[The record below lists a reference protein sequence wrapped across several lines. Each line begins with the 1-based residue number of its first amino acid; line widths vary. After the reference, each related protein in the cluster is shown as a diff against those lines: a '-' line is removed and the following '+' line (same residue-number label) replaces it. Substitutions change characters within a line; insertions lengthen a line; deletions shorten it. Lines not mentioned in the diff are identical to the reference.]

1 MAAVDFSRA
10 VVVTRGVAA
19 PVVEQTAA
27 RVLVEEVKKRTG
39 IELPVTAEWPAG
51 KAVIA
56 IDRKSVV

>member
-51 KAVIA
+51 KAV
-56 IDRKSVV
+56 